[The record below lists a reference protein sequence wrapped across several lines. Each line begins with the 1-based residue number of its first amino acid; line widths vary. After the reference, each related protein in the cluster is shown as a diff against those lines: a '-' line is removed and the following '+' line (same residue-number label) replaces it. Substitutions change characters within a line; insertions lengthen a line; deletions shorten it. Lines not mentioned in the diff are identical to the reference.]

1 MARGSLDV
9 LQELENKVK
18 KLCEQVEKLS
28 GKCLDL
34 EGCLKRQN
42 FRVAGRKEGK
52 ENGQN
57 PRDFIAQMLKEAL
70 NLEESQ

>member
-1 MARGSLDV
+1 MARGSSDV

-34 EGCLKRQN
+34 EGWLKRQN
-42 FRVAGRKEGK
+42 FRVAGRKEGN